1 MKRFL
6 FRSSILF
13 LACPIEI
20 DAQVV
25 MITPDSLT
33 EYQNSLRFS
42 SSTEE
47 PNNPTFREITVNK
60 KKENNPIKGKKT
72 VLYDPLDPTKRT
84 VVLKALP
91 KK

>member
-6 FRSSILF
+6 FISSILF
-13 LACPIEI
+13 FACSIEI

-47 PNNPTFREITVNK
+47 PNNPNFREITVNK

-72 VLYDPLDPTKRT
+72 VL
-84 VVLKALP
+84 
-91 KK
+91 